1 LVVDL
6 VLNNA
11 KVVTSEGIYDA
22 GIAVEDGKITAIAKE
37 PNLPKS
43 DKVIDA
49 KGLPVMPGAIDPHVH
64 LGLYNPFGEDV
75 PDSTMVQAIGGLTTT
90 MHSIL
95 DKRSLKVSVPELTEI
110 ANKNAYIDMTFYAA
124 IMSMQHILELPAAFE
139 LGVTSFKHFT
149 NRPEYEML
157 NILHPDDGE
166 FYLSFAKIKELGG
179 VAMVHCEDFEIA
191 RKLTERVK
199 ASGAKDLAAWNDS
212 RPDYCEQLKIW
223 EMAVMAKITGCPL
236 YVVHNTVA
244 TAKEVV
250 DWADGNGV
258 EMYIETTPAYLFF
271 VKTDQK
277 IGVLGKVNPPIRT
290 RGHVEGLWQGIKDG
304 WVDCIGTDHCPVTRS
319 RKVGQGD
326 IWSAMLGYPG
336 SETMLPFMI
345 SEGFNKRGVPLERIA
360 HLTAT
365 NTAAIHS
372 IPNKGSIR
380 VGNDADLVIVD
391 PKKRVRIDSKT
402 LHYSQIRDFSLFEGE
417 TFTGFPITTI
427 VRGEV
432 VAENGDIVGKR
443 GYGKVVKRVPR
454 KDRPKP
460 TLKQLLD

>member
-1 LVVDL
+1 LAADL
-6 VLNNA
+6 VIKNA
-11 KVVTSEGIYDA
+11 KIVTTEGIYEA
-22 GIAVEDGKITAIAKE
+22 GIAIADGKIAAIAKD
-37 PNLPKS
+37 PNLPQS

-49 KGLPVMPGAIDPHVH
+49 HGLPLMPGAIDPHVH

-75 PDSTMVQAIGGLTTT
+75 PDTTMVQALGGLTTT

-95 DKRSLKVSVPELTEI
+95 DKRSLKVAIPELTEI
-110 ANKNAYIDMTFYAA
+110 AEKEAYIDMTFYAA

-166 FYLSFAKIKELGG
+166 FYLSFEKIKELGG

-212 RPDYCEQLKIW
+212 RPDFCEQLKLW
-223 EMAVMAKITGCPL
+223 EMAIMAKITGCPL
-236 YVVHNTVA
+236 YVVHTTVA

-250 DWADGNGV
+250 DWARANDV
-258 EMYIETTPAYLFF
+258 EIIIETTPTYLAF
-271 VKTDQK
+271 VKTDK
-277 IGVLGKVNPPIRT
+277 KVGILGKINPPIRT
-290 RGHVEGLWQGIKDG
+290 ASHVEGLWQGIKDG
-304 WVDCIGTDHCPVTRS
+304 WVDCIGSDHCPLTKS

-326 IWSAMLGYPG
+326 IWSAMLAFPS
-336 SETMLPFMI
+336 SELMFPYMI
-345 SEGFNKRGVPLERIA
+345 SEGFSRRGIPLERIA
-360 HLTAT
+360 QLTST
-365 NTAAIHS
+365 KTAEIHS
-372 IPNKGSIR
+372 IPNKGAIR
-380 VGNDADLVIVD
+380 VGYDADVVIVD
-391 PKKRVRIDSKT
+391 PKKRVRIDDKV

-417 TFTGFPITTI
+417 TFTGFPVTTI
-427 VRGEV
+427 VRGQV
-432 VAENGDIVGKR
+432 VAQDGQVVGKR

-454 KDRPKP
+454 KGPKKP

>member
-1 LVVDL
+1 
-6 VLNNA
+6 
-11 KVVTSEGIYDA
+11 
-22 GIAVEDGKITAIAKE
+22 
-37 PNLPKS
+37 
-43 DKVIDA
+43 
-49 KGLPVMPGAIDPHVH
+49 M
-64 LGLYNPFGEDV
+64 
-75 PDSTMVQAIGGLTTT
+75 
-90 MHSIL
+90 
-95 DKRSLKVSVPELTEI
+95 
-110 ANKNAYIDMTFYAA
+110 
-124 IMSMQHILELPAAFE
+124 
-139 LGVTSFKHFT
+139 
-149 NRPEYEML
+149 
-157 NILHPDDGE
+157 
-166 FYLSFAKIKELGG
+166 
-179 VAMVHCEDFEIA
+179 AMVHCEDFEIA

-391 PKKRVRIDSKT
+391 PKKRVRLDSKT

-427 VRGEV
+427 VRGQV
-432 VAENGDIVGKR
+432 VAENGEIVGKR

-454 KDRPKP
+454 KARPKP
-460 TLKQLLD
+460 TVKQLLD

>member
-1 LVVDL
+1 MSVDL
-6 VLNNA
+6 VIKNG
-11 KVVTSEGIYDA
+11 KIVTAEGIYEA
-22 GIAVEDGKITAIAKE
+22 GIAVDDGKIAAIAKE
-37 PNLPKS
+37 PNLPKA

-49 KGLPVMPGAIDPHVH
+49 RGLPIMPGAIDPHVH

-75 PDSTMVQAIGGLTTT
+75 PDTTMVQAIGGLTTT

-95 DKRSLKVSVPELTEI
+95 DKRSLKVSVPELTQI
-110 ANKNAYIDMTFYAA
+110 AEKGAYIDMTFYAA
-124 IMSMQHILELPAAFE
+124 IMSMQHIQELPAAFE

-157 NILHPDDGE
+157 NILHPDGGE
-166 FYLSFAKIKELGG
+166 FYLSFEKIKELGG

-212 RPDYCEQLKIW
+212 RPDYCEQLKLW
-223 EMAVMAKITGCPL
+223 EMAFMAKITGCPL

-250 DWADGNGV
+250 DWAKANGV
-258 EMYIETTPAYLFF
+258 EIFIETTPIYLNF
-271 VKTDQK
+271 VKTDKK
-277 IGVLGKVNPPIRT
+277 IGILGKVNPPIRT

-304 WVDCIGTDHCPVTRS
+304 WVDCIGSDHCALTKS

-326 IWSAMLGYPG
+326 IWTAMLSYPS
-336 SETMLPFMI
+336 SELMFPFMI
-345 SEGFNKRGVPLERIA
+345 SEGFNKRGIPLERIA
-360 HLTAT
+360 QLTST
-365 NTAAIHS
+365 KTAEIHS
-372 IPNKGSIR
+372 IPNKGKLQ
-380 VGNDADLVIVD
+380 VGYDADLVILD
-391 PKKRVRIDSKT
+391 PKKRVRIDEKT

-417 TFTGFPITTI
+417 TFTGFPVTTV
-427 VRGEV
+427 VRGQV
-432 VAENGDIVGKR
+432 VAENGEIVGKR

-454 KDRPKP
+454 KGPRRPSLP
-460 TLKQLLD
+460 ALLN